1 MNNLRAIVV
10 DDELLAREGL
20 TSDLERLG
28 VHVVAACGDGYSAR
42 AAIAELRPD
51 ILFLDVEMPEL
62 NGFAMLE
69 GLEPEDIPPAV
80 IFVTAYD
87 QHALRAF
94 EARALDY
101 LLKPIAP
108 ERLREAVQR
117 GEQRVN
123 ESRALRDAAHQA
135 DAESGAAPTSYLM
148 QIIIRDRDQ
157 VTIVPVL
164 ELEWI
169 EAETYYVRI
178 HARNARPRLLR
189 ERMSVL
195 ESRLDPAVF
204 FRSHRSAIIRL
215 DLVRGIKTT
224 SRYEHSVVLSTG
236 AHAPLSRDR
245 RVRLEALL
253 AAPSAVRATDG
264 VQDERL
270 RMQ

>member
-1 MNNLRAIVV
+1 MSGLRAIVV
-10 DDELLAREGL
+10 DDEQLAREGL
-20 TSDLERLG
+20 SSDLELLG
-28 VHVVAACGDGYSAR
+28 VRVVATCGDGYSAR
-42 AAIAELRPD
+42 ATIAELHPD

-62 NGFAMLE
+62 NGFAMLD
-69 GLEPEDIPPAV
+69 GLEPEDIPPAI

-108 ERLREAVQR
+108 ERLRDAVQR
-117 GEQRVN
+117 GVQRVN
-123 ESRALRDAAHQA
+123 ESRALRDAAQPPDGESVEAQA
-135 DAESGAAPTSYLM
+135 PYLTRL
-148 QIIIRDRDQ
+148 IIRNRDQ
-157 VTIVPVL
+157 VTIVPTS

-178 HARNARPRLLR
+178 HATRARPRLLR

-195 ESRLDPAVF
+195 ERRLDPADF

-215 DLVRGIKTT
+215 DLVRNIKTI
-224 SRYEHSVVLSTG
+224 SRYEHSVVLNTG

-245 RVRLEALL
+245 RARLESLL
-253 AAPSAVRATDG
+253 ATVKRG
-264 VQDERL
+264 
-270 RMQ
+270 

>member
-1 MNNLRAIVV
+1 MNGLRAIVV

-20 TSDLERLG
+20 STDLEQLG
-28 VHVVAACGDGYSAR
+28 VNVVAACGDGYAAH

-51 ILFLDVEMPEL
+51 VLFLDVEMPEL

-101 LLKPIAP
+101 LLKPISP
-108 ERLREAVQR
+108 DRLREAVQR
-117 GEQRVN
+117 GAQRVN
-123 ESRALRDAAHQA
+123 ESRALRDAAQQS
-135 DAESGAAPTSYLM
+135 DSESGDAQAPYLTR
-148 QIIIRDRDQ
+148 IVIRDRDQ
-157 VTIVPVL
+157 VTIVPTS

-178 HARNARPRLLR
+178 HASAARPRLLR

-195 ESRLDPAVF
+195 ESRLDPSAF

-215 DLVRGIKTT
+215 DLVRAIKTL

-245 RVRLEALL
+245 RARLEALL
-253 AAPSAVRATDG
+253 ASPSAVHSKEG
-264 VQDERL
+264 
-270 RMQ
+270 M

>member
-1 MNNLRAIVV
+1 MRAIVV

-20 TSDLERLG
+20 SGDLERLG
-28 VHVVAACGDGYSAR
+28 IRVVAASGDGYSAR
-42 AAIAELRPD
+42 EAIATLKPD
-51 ILFLDVEMPEL
+51 LLFLDVEMPEVD
-62 NGFAMLE
+62 GFAMLD
-69 GLEPEDIPPAV
+69 GLEPEDIPPAI

-108 ERLREAVQR
+108 LRLRDAVQR
-117 GEQRVN
+117 AVRRVE
-123 ESRALRDAAHQA
+123 ESRALRDTAQQGDDSTA
-135 DAESGAAPTSYLM
+135 DPYLT
-148 QIIIRDRDQ
+148 QLVIRDREQ
-157 VTIVPVL
+157 VTIVPVS

-178 HARNARPRLLR
+178 HAHAARPRLLR
-189 ERMSVL
+189 ERMGVL
-195 ESRLDPAVF
+195 ESRLDPDRF

-215 DLVRGIKTT
+215 DLVRVIKTI

-245 RVRLEALL
+245 RARLESLL
-253 AAPSAVRATDG
+253 SP
-264 VQDERL
+264 
-270 RMQ
+270 